1 LCRELRHIE
10 RHVPSLV
17 CINLGVGH
25 SPRAQGYPDSQN
37 QVEAYQEDQKAKGGG
52 QVGGLEEKAGRNLL
66 GARDG
71 RQIRIVQGISIRRT
85 VHALRMCCEI
95 GWISSQ
101 SVRKRMGGMVLE
113 PARFEEIGHPIGPL
127 ILGSM

>member
-1 LCRELRHIE
+1 M
-10 RHVPSLV
+10 
-17 CINLGVGH
+17 
-25 SPRAQGYPDSQN
+25 
-37 QVEAYQEDQKAKGGG
+37 EAYQEDQKAKGGG

-71 RQIRIVQGISIRRT
+71 RQIRIVQGISMRRT
-85 VHALRMCCEI
+85 VHALRMCCET

-101 SVRKRMGGMVLE
+101 SVRKIRMGGMALESGWGGMVLE
-113 PARFEEIGHPIGPL
+113 PARFEEIGHSIGPQ